1 MTADLNAREAAGG
14 VFARSRRS
22 AMPSAA
28 IQAIPAA
35 HAGARMAAPP
45 PLASEGAEPIADAG
59 SDETDSVAALRAGDE
74 QAFVELVERLYRPL
88 LGVAM
93 IYLPSREIAEEVAQ
107 TWIAV
112 LQGIAGFQERSSLR
126 SWIFGILTNKA
137 KTRGRRERRMLPLSM
152 LVRAEASDEEAAV
165 DPRRFAGRDE
175 PWPGHWKTPPASWG
189 SEAEQI
195 VLAHETQELVASII
209 ETLPPVQ
216 RVVVTL
222 RDIEGWASSDVA
234 RQLEIT
240 PGNERVLLHRA
251 RTRIRA
257 VLEEYIRDAND
268 V

>member
-1 MTADLNAREAAGG
+1 
-14 VFARSRRS
+14 
-22 AMPSAA
+22 
-28 IQAIPAA
+28 
-35 HAGARMAAPP
+35 MAAPP
-45 PLASEGAEPIADAG
+45 PLAGEGAEQIAQAG
-59 SDETDSVAALRAGDE
+59 SDETDTVAALRAGDE

-88 LGVAM
+88 IRVAM
-93 IYLPSREIAEEVAQ
+93 IYVASREIAEEVVQ
-107 TWIAV
+107 ETWIAV
-112 LQGIAGFQERSSLR
+112 LQGIDRFQERSSLR

-175 PWPGHWKTPPASWG
+175 PWSGYWKTPPASWG

-195 VLAHETQELVASII
+195 VLAQETQELVASVI

-257 VLEEYIRDAND
+257 VLEEYVRVAND
-268 V
+268 L